1 MSKKD
6 NPSASSQVP
15 PGTIAK
21 QVKAAAGQARP
32 IESEEE
38 FNAWQRGQEVALT
51 TQNLELRKK
60 IANWS
65 IGIMVAQIALVNLVF
80 VIYALTLGADLP
92 EGVLQAWFASTVVQI
107 VGIVLVITRY
117 LFPEAG
123 REAVKGR

>member
-1 MSKKD
+1 MSEKD
-6 NPSASSQVP
+6 KPSTSSQVP
-15 PGTIAK
+15 PGTIEK
-21 QVKAAAGQARP
+21 QVRAAADQARP
-32 IESEEE
+32 IESDEE
-38 FNAWQRGQEVALT
+38 FNAWRRGQQVALT

-65 IGIMVAQIALVNLVF
+65 IGIMVAQIALVNVVF
-80 VIYALTLGADLP
+80 VIYALTKGADLP

-123 REAVKGR
+123 REAGKGR